1 MFQPA
6 LNLIRK
12 ECSGPVALNLVANIS
27 RYHRI
32 RVSPGYRQAIAGR
45 LIEVKGKT
53 KILEPESGA
62 WWIRDC
68 FAASAPNEMLGYSPA
83 NPGSKEFHYRK
94 LKNQKQFTRAEGASK
109 LVRIKGVTNYY

>member
-32 RVSPGYRQAIAGR
+32 RVSPGYRQAANYVLENSR
-45 LIEVKGKT
+45 L
-53 KILEPESGA
+53 
-62 WWIRDC
+62 
-68 FAASAPNEMLGYSPA
+68 
-83 NPGSKEFHYRK
+83 
-94 LKNQKQFTRAEGASK
+94 
-109 LVRIKGVTNYY
+109 GVCRPSYCVSRSIS